1 MRDVAIIGAGRAPV
15 QRKGPSLRD
24 LALHASAEALA
35 DARMD
40 QVDAVMVG
48 NYASGE
54 FAGQYNIGPL
64 ITDQLHL
71 NPAPA
76 MSIEAACASGTAALH
91 MAYLGVASGFYD
103 AVLVTGV
110 EHMTGVGTPQATRIL
125 SSASDRDHER
135 DQGVTFTALNAMLMR
150 AYLRAHG
157 VRHEDLMPFAV
168 NAHKNGLT
176 SPHAVLKKQVSLDEA
191 LASPVVADP
200 LRLYDCA
207 PLCDGA
213 ASVVVASPELARTA
227 GDRAVWIRG
236 TALATDT
243 MSFHDR
249 ADLLTLQASA
259 VAGRRA
265 LHQAGWGI
273 EDLDVYEVHDAFTIM
288 TPLALESL
296 GLYPKGQGWRAA
308 ADGDIALDGDVPIS
322 TFGGLKSRGH
332 PVGAT
337 GLYQTYECIQQLRGT
352 AGPNQVADARRA
364 LVQNMGGPASSVS
377 ITLLEAN
384 A

>member
-1 MRDVAIIGAGRAPV
+1 MRDVAIVGAGLAPV
-15 QRKGPSLRD
+15 QRKAGSLRD
-24 LALHASAEALA
+24 IALHAGAQALA

-40 QVDAVMVG
+40 QVDAVFVS
-48 NYASGE
+48 NYAAGE
-54 FAGQYNIGPL
+54 FAGQYNLGPL
-64 ITDQLHL
+64 LADQLHL

-76 MSIEAACASGTAALH
+76 LSIEAACASGTAALH
-91 MAYLGVASGFYD
+91 MAYLAVGSGLYD
-103 AVLVTGV
+103 AVLVAGV

-135 DQGVTFTALNAMLMR
+135 DQGVTFTGLNAMLMR
-150 AYLRAHG
+150 AYLKAHG

-168 NAHKNGLT
+168 NAHQNAMT
-176 SPHAVLKKQVSLDEA
+176 SPHAVLKKKVTVEEA

-213 ASVVVASPELARTA
+213 AAVVVTSAELARTHS
-227 GDRAVWIRG
+227 DPVWIRG
-236 TALATDT
+236 TAMASDT

-249 ADLLTLQASA
+249 ADLLTLRASV

-265 LHQAGWGI
+265 LHMAGLEV
-273 EDLDVYEVHDAFTIM
+273 EDMDLYEVHDAFTIM

-322 TFGGLKSRGH
+322 TFGGLKARGH

-337 GLYQTYECIQQLRGT
+337 GIYQVCESVAQLRGK
-352 AGPNQVADARRA
+352 AGPNQVPDARRA
-364 LVQNMGGPASSVS
+364 LVQNMGGPGSSIAVAV
-377 ITLLEAN
+377 LEAG

>member
-1 MRDVAIIGAGRAPV
+1 MRNVAIIGAGKVPV
-15 QRKGPSLRD
+15 QRKAPNLRD
-24 LALHASAEALA
+24 LALQASAEALA

-40 QVDAVMVG
+40 QIDALFVA

-54 FAGQYNIGPL
+54 FAGQYNLGPL
-64 ITDQLHL
+64 IADQLHL

-76 MSIEAACASGTAALH
+76 LSIEAACASGTAALH
-91 MAYLGVASGFYD
+91 LAWLGVASGYYD
-103 AVLVTGV
+103 AILVTGV
-110 EHMTGVGTPQATRIL
+110 EHMTGVNTPQATRIL

-135 DQGVTFTALNAMLMR
+135 DQGVTFTGLNAMLMR
-150 AYLRAHG
+150 AYLQHHG

-168 NAHKNGLT
+168 NAHKNAMT
-176 SPHAVLKKQVSLDEA
+176 APHAVLKKPVTVEEA

-213 ASVVVASPELARTA
+213 ASVVVVSEELARTHP
-227 GDRAVWIRG
+227 DPVWIRG

-249 ADLLTLQASA
+249 ADLLRLQASTIA
-259 VAGRRA
+259 ARRA
-265 LHQAGWGI
+265 LGHARWDI
-273 EDLDVYEVHDAFTIM
+273 EDVDVYEVHDAFTIM

-322 TFGGLKSRGH
+322 TFGGLKARGH

-337 GLYQTYECIQQLRGT
+337 GLYQAWESVQQLRGK
-352 AGPNQVADARRA
+352 AGANQVADARRA
-364 LVQNMGGPASSVS
+364 LVQNMGGPGSSISV
-377 ITLLEAN
+377 TLLEA
-384 A
+384 AA

>member
-1 MRDVAIIGAGRAPV
+1 MRDVAIIGAGKVPV
-15 QRKGPSLRD
+15 QRKAPNIRD
-24 LALHASAEALA
+24 LAVQAGAEALA

-40 QVDAVMVG
+40 SVDALFVG
-48 NYASGE
+48 NYAAGE
-54 FAGQYNIGPL
+54 FAQQYNLGPL
-64 ITDQLHL
+64 IADQLHL

-76 MSIEAACASGTAALH
+76 LSIEAACASGTAALH
-91 MAYLGVASGFYD
+91 MAWLGVASGHYD
-103 AVLVTGV
+103 AILVAGV
-110 EHMTGVGTPQATRIL
+110 EHMTAVGTPQATRIL

-135 DQGVTFTALNAMLMR
+135 DQGVTFTGLNAMLMR
-150 AYLRAHG
+150 AYLKAWG
-157 VRHEDLMPFAV
+157 VRHEDLMPFAL
-168 NAHKNGLT
+168 NAHKNATT
-176 SPHAVLKKQVSLDEA
+176 SPHAVLKKAVTMEEA
-191 LASPVVADP
+191 LSSPVVADP

-213 ASVVVASPELARTA
+213 AAVVVVSEELARTHK
-227 GDRAVWIRG
+227 DPVWIRG
-236 TALATDT
+236 TAMASDT

-249 ADLLTLQASA
+249 ADLLSLQASGIA
-259 VAGRRA
+259 ARRA
-265 LHQAGWGI
+265 LHQARWEI

-322 TFGGLKSRGH
+322 TFGGLKARGH

-337 GLYQTYECIQQLRGT
+337 GMYQVWESVQQVRGR
-352 AGPNQVADARRA
+352 AGPNQVQDARRA
-364 LVQNMGGPASSVS
+364 LVQNMGGPGSSISV
-377 ITLLEAN
+377 TLLEAT